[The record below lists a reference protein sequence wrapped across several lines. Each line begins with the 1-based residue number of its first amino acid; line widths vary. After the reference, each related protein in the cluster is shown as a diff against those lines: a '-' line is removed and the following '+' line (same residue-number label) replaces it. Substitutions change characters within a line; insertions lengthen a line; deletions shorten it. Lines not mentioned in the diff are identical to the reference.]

1 MFGTIVYRNPEASY
15 AEYLLADE
23 RGVRVIACMVASH
36 PKLYRIEWPD
46 EEDSTYIHNTA
57 VYSLI
62 DAMEVFEE
70 KVERLAESDLDAQDE
85 PEYDAPHCPQ
95 CGHLYAYGNRSHLC
109 DECAESAR
117 TSGPRSIDWSK
128 IFE

>member
-15 AEYLLADE
+15 IEYLLADE

-46 EEDSTYIHNTA
+46 EEDSTYIRNTA

-70 KVERLAESDLDAQDE
+70 KADRQAESDLDAQ
-85 PEYDAPHCPQ
+85 
-95 CGHLYAYGNRSHLC
+95 
-109 DECAESAR
+109 ESAA
-117 TSGPRSIDWSK
+117 TITVEMEDELVHTEANGYECDVADCICH
-128 IFE
+128 